1 MTKVDQMINMILRLP
16 ESQIS
21 KHDKIRLCQCA
32 LCKNDPSTCGATEE
46 NEDEEGY
53 CLLSTFECKFFN
65 RKPLST
71 SFRENY

>member
-32 LCKNDPSTCGATEE
+32 LCKNDPATCGATEE
-46 NEDEEGY
+46 NEDAEGY
-53 CLLSTFECKFFN
+53 CLLSTCKV
-65 RKPLST
+65 RIEDT
-71 SFRENY
+71 